1 MFYWNEIKQQN
12 KIYGISKTESIV
24 FSLKELMSISLLQNY
39 VFKNEYPFLKTPIF
53 GQSQVT
59 INMIQN

>member
-1 MFYWNEIKQQN
+1 
-12 KIYGISKTESIV
+12 
-24 FSLKELMSISLLQNY
+24 MSISLLQTY
-39 VFKNEYPFLKTPIF
+39 VSKNEYFFLKTPIF